1 MPMVDIRHVLVLM
14 LDLGMFVCM
23 GMSHIRCIVHVKLIV
38 AMSVFMQDGHMD
50 MKMSVLLICEQQ
62 YTCCHQSRGE
72 DKQ

>member
-1 MPMVDIRHVLVLM
+1 MSYVRHVM
-14 LDLGMFVCM
+14 
-23 GMSHIRCIVHVKLIV
+23 HVKFIV
-38 AMSVFMQDGHMD
+38 AVPVFMQDGHMD